1 MINVLSIKRHL
12 LLTFVLISIAQG
24 YAQTLNLT
32 KAIQGGATT
41 SAIKTDGT
49 STFYYALNYSVSG
62 ANAVSPKIIDT
73 LPEGV
78 EFLGASASAGII
90 ASTTNTT
97 PDATKFQR
105 LITVNLNASAAT
117 AGSSGQ
123 VLIQVRFAAG
133 YAYNGYIATNKAE
146 FRATGATTAISNSV
160 SITATAND
168 PNPTWTKTSSGS
180 VVDDVITYYMQY
192 TDPSNSTGAGGVYLK
207 NAIFRDTLPP
217 GAIFVDAALRCNNV
231 ISYSPFSTDF
241 QYDPINNVVSFDYAT
256 ATFQNSN
263 VSFSGGANPYGR
275 KVTPLFP
282 SGCANGFY
290 VRVRYPSGAGFAA
303 GQTVVNRA
311 SLSGER
317 VISNTPVTYS
327 TSKSLVL
334 TSPDCTG
341 PTVDYNSYNVILQ
354 GDTAYINNRIFN
366 NKSTSYSNVTVN
378 FNYGALGLR
387 PLFFTIVRPPSPS
400 DSVSVYYNTNLNSNY
415 QPLVLNL
422 SQTWV
427 DNDSSILVKNLGL
440 SSGEYITNVR
450 YEYTNVYPSDDIR
463 NAIVVE
469 DPIGLAFGTQNIP
482 VSLSYECVSTPMMSN
497 FNRSIIVVNNS
508 DIRNY
513 FSFYPVKTATP
524 SAQIGNVITY
534 TLTGTAGTASAT
546 ISDMVVTDLLPA
558 NITFNAITSSRLYKA
573 GLNSLGNWTVN
584 NLSYIRPIP
593 YTVIDNYNGTGR
605 QLVRWDLSG
614 IPISYIDTSGYA
626 IVFTANVNPGASFPS
641 VVNSTSVLSK
651 SKFNEM
657 GALTG
662 AGYSITDVND
672 LDGDGNTTE
681 TGTAYN
687 ATTSIAA
694 ISALSAS
701 KRVQGSMDAVYTS
714 NGNTVAGG
722 IANYRLLVRNTGSVA
737 MRDITLVDVLPYI
750 GDKYLVSQTGK
761 GSQWDPFLV
770 GPVSA
775 PAGVT
780 VYYSTVADIN
790 GADVGVVGG
799 SNAPNWSTT
808 LPTPVTAVKAIK
820 FEYAHDYP
828 TNSLAA
834 GDSLVL
840 MWPMRVPAG
849 VDIGDMAFN
858 SFAYK
863 AVSTFDGSTL
873 NAEPLKVGI
882 TIQPPQPNILG
893 NYVWSD
899 LNNDGLQND
908 GVASGLNNIRIELY
922 VSTDGIIGNGDDL
935 PAVDRFGNDV
945 SFTYSNNDANGNP
958 GYYTFANLPN
968 GNYYVKVI
976 TPTGFFIT
984 AANIGADDNIDND
997 YGADGMSPMVLLTG
1011 NNTTN
1016 NSVDAGIT
1024 DTDCAIRAGADQVSS
1039 CITTFPGGS
1048 VTMAGLGA
1056 GVWTAAMSNPGT
1068 ATITN
1073 PNANN
1078 TTITNFSLAGIYQFI
1093 FTSGDC
1099 IDTMQLTV
1107 VGTPSVFCDKV
1118 DNSNC
1123 AIPNGSATVSA
1134 TGVTYMW
1141 SNGGTSASISGLSAN
1156 TYSVTVTSTT
1166 SSCTNTC
1173 QVMVA
1178 NTTINPNCNI
1188 TINSQPSCANITGGS
1203 LSVVPSP
1210 AGSYTYAW
1218 SNGQTSA
1225 TLTSLTGGN
1234 YTVTI
1239 TDIVSGCTGVCNTT
1253 LDAPSLCCNI
1263 NTVEVQNVT
1272 CHDNNTSNLITDNK
1286 IRFTANITNT
1296 NLSLSTYNLSIN
1308 GGTTITPN
1316 TNVPYGLT
1324 QFTLGSGTAGGDA
1337 TFTVTVTD
1345 SATPGCTQTFQI
1357 VDPGP
1362 CAQGTAG
1369 CPSVQCGIVTIQTNG
1384 N

>member
-12 LLTFVLISIAQG
+12 LLAFVLISIAQG

-41 SAIKTDGT
+41 SPIKYDGS

-62 ANAVSPKIIDT
+62 ANAISPKIIDT

-78 EFLGASASAGII
+78 EFITASASAGII
-90 ASTTNTT
+90 ASSSSTT
-97 PDATKFQR
+97 PNSAKLQR
-105 LITVNLNASAAT
+105 VVTVNLNASAAT
-117 AGSSGQ
+117 AGSAGQ

-133 YAYNGYIATNKAE
+133 FAYNGYLATNKAE

-160 SITATAND
+160 SITATAN
-168 PNPTWTKTSSGS
+168 NPSPTFTKSAVGS
-180 VVDDVITYYMQY
+180 VVDDIITYNITYQ
-192 TDPSNSTGAGGVYLK
+192 DIVNSSGAGGVYLQ
-207 NAIFRDTLPP
+207 NAIFRDTLPA
-217 GAIFVDAALRCNNV
+217 GAIFVDGALKCVAVTN
-231 ISYSPFSTDF
+231 YPAYSTDF
-241 QYDPINNVVSFDYAT
+241 QYDALNNVVSFNYAT
-256 ATFQNSN
+256 ATWISAP
-263 VSFSGGANPYGR
+263 VGGTNPYGY
-275 KVTPLFP
+275 KVIPTAP
-282 SGCANGFY
+282 SGCNNGF
-290 VRVRYPSGAGFAA
+290 VIRVKYPSSAGFAA
-303 GQTVVNRA
+303 GQTVVNHA
-311 SLSGER
+311 NLQAER
-317 VISNTPVTYS
+317 VISNTPVGYS
-327 TSKSLVL
+327 TSNSLVL
-334 TSPDCTG
+334 AAPNCTSGLSTANG
-341 PTVDYNSYNVILQ
+341 VITKIVSN
-354 GDTAYINNRIFN
+354 D
-366 NKSTSYSNVTVN
+366 SSYSYQVVQNTTNTTYSNASVEY
-378 FNYGALGLR
+378 NYGAAGLI
-387 PLFFTIVRPPSPS
+387 PKKFYIDIPTSAS
-400 DSVSVYYNTNLNSNY
+400 ENVSVYYTTNLNASY
-415 QPLVLNL
+415 VPVGVNL
-422 SQTWV
+422 SATS
-427 DNDSSILVKNLGL
+427 NNRDSVVIVSNMGL
-440 SSGEYITNVR
+440 ASGEYITKIKYVYSNIYSGDTYYTHAHLYAPSSIALGNVVVPIAQT
-450 YEYTNVYPSDDIR
+450 YDCGVGNYTKASSMTYGIILQN
-463 NAIVVE
+463 
-469 DPIGLAFGTQNIP
+469 DPANLIYNQVGKSGT
-482 VSLSYECVSTPMMSN
+482 S
-497 FNRSIIVVNNS
+497 
-508 DIRNY
+508 
-513 FSFYPVKTATP
+513 
-524 SAQIGNVITY
+524 SAQIGDILSYGISSTVDYYNSG
-534 TLTGTAGTASAT
+534 TL
-546 ISDMVVTDLLPA
+546 SDLVLADLLPP
-558 NITFNAITSSRLYKA
+558 NVTFNAVTSSTKTYRKQVGTSFTTASVAFALP
-573 GLNSLGNWTVN
+573 TPT
-584 NLSYIRPIP
+584 IIH
-593 YTVIDNYNGTGR
+593 NYNGTGR

-614 IPISYIDTSGYA
+614 MNFHPWDTVGVG
-626 IVFTANVNPGASFPS
+626 INFTATANAGVTFPS
-641 VVNSTSVLSK
+641 ITNTVYSLSK
-651 SKFNEM
+651 NDAIKLQAF
-657 GALTG
+657 T
-662 AGYSITDVND
+662 AGGYNATDVND

-681 TGTAYN
+681 TISASDKV
-687 ATTSIAA
+687 TSIAA
-694 ISALSAS
+694 ISALQAT
-701 KRVQGSMDAVYTS
+701 KKVKGSMDVSFVTT
-714 NGNTVAGG
+714 GNTVAGG
-722 IANYRLLVRNTGSVA
+722 IADYRLVVKNTGSVA
-737 MRDITLVDVLPYI
+737 MKNITLVDILPYI
-750 GDKYLVSQTGK
+750 GDKYLVTQTNK

-899 LNNDGLQND
+899 INNDGLQND
-908 GVASGLNNIRIELY
+908 GVASGLNNVRIELY

-1039 CITTFPGGS
+1039 CIATFPGGS

-1123 AIPNGSATVSA
+1123 ATPNGSATVTA

-1203 LSVVPSP
+1203 LTVVPSP

-1272 CHDNNTSNLITDNK
+1272 CHDNNTSNLITDDK
-1286 IRFTANITNT
+1286 IRFTANITNS
-1296 NLSLSTYNLSIN
+1296 NLGLSTYNLSIN
-1308 GGTTITPN
+1308 GGTIITPN

-1324 QFTLGSGTAGGDA
+1324 QFTLGPGTADGGA
-1337 TFTVTVTD
+1337 TFTVTVID